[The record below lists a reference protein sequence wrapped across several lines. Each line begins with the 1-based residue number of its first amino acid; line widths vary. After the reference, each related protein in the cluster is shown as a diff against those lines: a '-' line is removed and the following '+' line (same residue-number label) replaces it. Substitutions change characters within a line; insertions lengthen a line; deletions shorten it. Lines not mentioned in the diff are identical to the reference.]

1 MVAPKPITPFKGRQ
15 LIAFLPLWT
24 IWLWLHALT
33 HMLTLYI
40 LNDPGVL
47 DQINHN
53 GETRETNFIYTG
65 DNWRNISQTITSFP
79 HITLGTPRMYVAL
92 KTIPEYQVLIN
103 GSVNRKIMCKLYY
116 IERQLM
122 N

>member
-1 MVAPKPITPFKGRQ
+1 MYSPRAFEWVAPKLITPFKGRQ
-15 LIAFLPLWT
+15 LIAFLALWT

-65 DNWRNISQTITSFP
+65 DNWRDISQTITSFP
-79 HITLGTPRMYVAL
+79 HIRLGTPRMYVAVYHS
-92 KTIPEYQVLIN
+92 T
-103 GSVNRKIMCKLYY
+103 SS
-116 IERQLM
+116 
-122 N
+122 